1 MKNISLILSVLFFFD
16 LGAQITTENIESS
29 VLGKVRTIDL
39 YVPEVE
45 SNSIDPLP
53 LIVVLEGND
62 LFNLTVSNVEFLSKI
77 GYMPKSIVVGIRQ
90 EGPGQVNRDFEINKN
105 SGQLSSRGA
114 NFKQFIISDI
124 VQRLQAQYNISNL
137 KVIIGKNKLGN
148 FINYFLLDNNPIFS
162 AYIAITPEVTSLIID
177 PIIAKTTSVKKDISY
192 YLSNSENLP
201 KKQKNNT
208 SVLSDELKKIEN
220 SKFHLTS
227 DMFANPDEFS
237 SSMYSI
243 PIALENIF
251 RVYQPISP
259 KVYKEK
265 ILKDSSPP
273 HTFLVNK
280 YQRIFRELGIQKKYI
295 LNDVMAIFAAAQKKA
310 DAETLFVLGEL
321 ALQDYPTT
329 MMGHYFNGL
338 GYEFLENYKKALKN
352 YERAYTLEPID
363 FITKEMIL
371 TKIETL
377 K

>member
-1 MKNISLILSVLFFFD
+1 
-16 LGAQITTENIESS
+16 
-29 VLGKVRTIDL
+29 
-39 YVPEVE
+39 
-45 SNSIDPLP
+45 
-53 LIVVLEGND
+53 
-62 LFNLTVSNVEFLSKI
+62 
-77 GYMPKSIVVGIRQ
+77 
-90 EGPGQVNRDFEINKN
+90 
-105 SGQLSSRGA
+105 
-114 NFKQFIISDI
+114 
-124 VQRLQAQYNISNL
+124 
-137 KVIIGKNKLGN
+137 
-148 FINYFLLDNNPIFS
+148 
-162 AYIAITPEVTSLIID
+162 
-177 PIIAKTTSVKKDISY
+177 
-192 YLSNSENLP
+192 
-201 KKQKNNT
+201 
-208 SVLSDELKKIEN
+208 
-220 SKFHLTS
+220 
-227 DMFANPDEFS
+227 
-237 SSMYSI
+237 
-243 PIALENIF
+243 ENIF

-280 YQRIFRELGIQKKYI
+280 YQRIFSELGIQKKYI